1 MLLVVLKY
9 SEQLNVNSIK
19 IKAMLSLIEVLR
31 NNNAVI
37 DRGNVMI
44 SCRDID
50 KAVTEYAHS
59 HVISELEDLLN
70 RHSTQAYWPAI
81 IKERIKQ
88 LKGE

>member
-1 MLLVVLKY
+1 MP
-9 SEQLNVNSIK
+9 
-19 IKAMLSLIEVLR
+19 SLIEVLI

-50 KAVTEYAHS
+50 TAVVEYS
-59 HVISELEDLLN
+59 NSVVVSELEDLLN